1 MTDPRAI
8 ELLTEAGTGRPLPEL
23 LIDLQR
29 IIGISSEI
37 DVRLWD
43 RQWRKLVSIRTGDAI
58 PASPDDLSDL
68 SHRYPVHHPL
78 QIYGDAIGFVT
89 IGVAGP
95 ADGPDAGGHDGQA
108 AIAAALAGILALAV
122 RAGEPIVDVISVRR
136 RREEMSLPAEMQ
148 SALLPPTQFA
158 ASGISISAAVEPAY
172 ETGGDVFDYAI
183 DGNRVFVGVLDARG
197 HGLRAAATS
206 VVAAGALRRARR
218 DGADLASMAREV
230 GSAINAVGDE
240 VEFVSAVLVEL
251 GPATGE
257 GSWLSADHLPPLVV
271 DDGIA
276 ALELSP
282 ALPLGPEVNGRT
294 SEPIVK
300 IPDRPDGHGTWR
312 GPSSRTCCS

>member
-1 MTDPRAI
+1 M
-8 ELLTEAGTGRPLPEL
+8 
-23 LIDLQR
+23 
-29 IIGISSEI
+29 
-37 DVRLWD
+37 
-43 RQWRKLVSIRTGDAI
+43 
-58 PASPDDLSDL
+58 
-68 SHRYPVHHPL
+68 
-78 QIYGDAIGFVT
+78 T

-122 RAGEPIVDVISVRR
+122 RAGE
-136 RREEMSLPAEMQ
+136 
-148 SALLPPTQFA
+148 
-158 ASGISISAAVEPAY
+158 
-172 ETGGDVFDYAI
+172 
-183 DGNRVFVGVLDARG
+183 
-197 HGLRAAATS
+197 
-206 VVAAGALRRARR
+206 
-218 DGADLASMAREV
+218 LASMAREV

-251 GPATGE
+251 DPATGE
-257 GSWLSADHLPPLVV
+257 GSWLSAGHLPPLVV